1 MPQGVKAEC
10 VTMPDVVCNVCEC
23 VFCMAKG
30 LPSSTTTAREVPLQG
45 CMWQHSVNCANVL
58 REKREMLLES
68 APSAKF
74 QSLWKFSSGGDVRL
88 VWNPVTETTTAIF
101 LPHKWR
107 WPGQARK
114 ILHSEVLAVRP
125 QRPPLWVH
133 ENCSRHRRT
142 GLTVFCLLRLLY
154 VFKFAQY
161 FYYIIFF
168 ITFWHQHVEERTLHV
183 LQHIV
188 PVVF

>member
-1 MPQGVKAEC
+1 MCVNVFFVWPKGCLLLQPQPERCLCKVACG
-10 VTMPDVVCNVCEC
+10 
-23 VFCMAKG
+23 
-30 LPSSTTTAREVPLQG
+30 STAWTVQMCYEQCSGPGSCL
-45 CMWQHSVNCANVL
+45 
-58 REKREMLLES
+58 EKREMLLES